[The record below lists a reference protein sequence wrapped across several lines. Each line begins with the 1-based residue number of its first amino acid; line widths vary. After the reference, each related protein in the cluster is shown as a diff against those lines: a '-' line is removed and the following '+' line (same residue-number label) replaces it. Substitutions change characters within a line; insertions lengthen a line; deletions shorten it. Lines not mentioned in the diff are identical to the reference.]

1 MRNFLAGT
9 VTAEVTNAM
18 NSLNQAISGLNTNR
32 LKEIG
37 QPRVSL
43 LPDGKMLLDGRILT
57 STANQ

>member
-1 MRNFLAGT
+1 MCNFLAGA

-37 QPRVSL
+37 QPRVSS
-43 LPDGKMLLDGRILT
+43 LPDGNILSDGIILT
-57 STANQ
+57 LIAI